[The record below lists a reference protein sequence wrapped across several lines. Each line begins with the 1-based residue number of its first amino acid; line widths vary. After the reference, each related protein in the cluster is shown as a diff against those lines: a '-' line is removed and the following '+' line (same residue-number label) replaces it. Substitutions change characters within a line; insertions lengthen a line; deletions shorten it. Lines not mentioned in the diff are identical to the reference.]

1 MGDKSYIARG
11 KDNLDSFCTCAHGA
25 GRKMSRTEA
34 RHVFII
40 EDLKQQTAG
49 VQCKKDNSVLDE
61 IPGAFKDIDI
71 VMANQ
76 DDLVEVV
83 HRLLPSRADDVS

>member
-1 MGDKSYIARG
+1 
-11 KDNLDSFCTCAHGA
+11 
-25 GRKMSRTEA
+25 MSRTEA
-34 RHVFII
+34 GHVFTI

-61 IPGAFKDIDI
+61 IPGAYKDIDI

-83 HRLLPSRADDVS
+83 HRLLPSRADDLS